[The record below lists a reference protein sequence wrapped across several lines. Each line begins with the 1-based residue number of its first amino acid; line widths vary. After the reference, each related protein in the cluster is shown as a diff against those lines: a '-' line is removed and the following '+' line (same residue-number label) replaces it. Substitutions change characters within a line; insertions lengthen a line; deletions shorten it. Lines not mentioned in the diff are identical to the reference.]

1 MPTVFSS
8 HCEQIEDV
16 QLYKLFVYF
25 NHVGTWWNLRGSDGN
40 NKQRLSAL

>member
-8 HCEQIEDV
+8 HWEQIEDV

-25 NHVGTWWNLRGSDGN
+25 NIMYELDEI
-40 NKQRLSAL
+40 